1 MKFLPVAASLM
12 LATMSIPHRYLP
24 AAATP
29 LRRSDPLLVRAVL
42 DGDTIDVAAIG
53 RVRLLGID
61 APEIGRG
68 FDTAAPFARA
78 ARDRLA
84 ELVLHRWVRLETE
97 GNQLD
102 AYKRHLAYVV
112 REDDV
117 CANTVLV
124 REGLAR
130 VTARTPIAR
139 LDELKRA
146 EAEARAQRKGIWSAA
161 PPDQPSGYT
170 RRSPSSKKRRSS
182 WPLSP
187 SSTRPRARS
196 ASATSSITG
205 STTGRSGSSSSSSR
219 RARSHSISSSV
230 GSTRE

>member
-1 MKFLPVAASLM
+1 MKFLLVTVGLVLAIASIG
-12 LATMSIPHRYLP
+12 S
-24 AAATP
+24 
-29 LRRSDPLLVRAVL
+29 PLLRVGATALQRADLVL
-42 DGDTIDVAAIG
+42 VKAVIDGDTIDVAAIG

-84 ELVLHRWVRLETE
+84 DLVLHRWVRLETE
-97 GNQLD
+97 GNQID
-102 AYKRHLAYVV
+102 AYKRHLAYVL
-112 REDDV
+112 REDGV
-117 CANTVLV
+117 CANTLLV

-146 EAEARAQRKGIWSAA
+146 EAEARAQRKGIWGAA

-170 RRSPSSKKRRSS
+170 PRSPSKKRRSS
-182 WPLSP
+182 WRPSQ
-187 SSTRPRARS
+187 SSTRRRARS
-196 ASATSSITG
+196 ASATSSTTG
-205 STTGRSGSSSSSSR
+205 SIIGRSGFLSSSSR
-219 RARSHSISSSV
+219 RVRS
-230 GSTRE
+230 